1 MRFYIMFLQPK
12 KTLYRKQKK
21 GVLKSFEFKS
31 NKLVFGDVGL
41 KATQSGFIT
50 ARQLEAVRRSVVR
63 KLKRKGK
70 LWFRIFPQTPLTRRP
85 SESRMGKG
93 KGSVAFWGV
102 KVAKGQILIELCGIP
117 HKTGYDALLA
127 GSHKLP
133 IQTRVCW

>member
-1 MRFYIMFLQPK
+1 MFLQPK
-12 KTLYRKQKK
+12 KTLYRKQKR
-21 GVLKSFEFKS
+21 GMLKNFEFKS
-31 NKLVFGDVGL
+31 NRLIFGDIGL
-41 KATQSGFIT
+41 KATQSGLIT

-70 LWFRIFPQTPLTRRP
+70 HWFRIFPQTPVTRRS

-102 KVAKGQILIELCGIP
+102 KVAKGQILVELYGIP
-117 HKTGYDALLA
+117 QKTSYDALLA